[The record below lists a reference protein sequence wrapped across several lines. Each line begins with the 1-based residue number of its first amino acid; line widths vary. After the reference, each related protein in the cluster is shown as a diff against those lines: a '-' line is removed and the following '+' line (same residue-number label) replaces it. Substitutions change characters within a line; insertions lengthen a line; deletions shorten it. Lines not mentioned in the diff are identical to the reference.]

1 MDGCGG
7 DVVRMTVRVVVEG
20 VVNGLR
26 VRVLVAVARVRLIV
40 VVSVSH
46 LEVALRGSHA
56 LSVLAQR
63 QLETHRLQ
71 QTQVLSLLRCMHS
84 SSVENIWTIWTA
96 LEAYIR
102 SELGTCAGLKGTHVT
117 YRTAQ
122 HWY

>member
-1 MDGCGG
+1 MREKGRDAVVGIVAHSTSVSSSSSRNIDERVDHHLWMGREG
-7 DVVRMTVRVVVEG
+7 DVVRATVTVVDGG

-84 SSVENIWTIWTA
+84 SSVENI
-96 LEAYIR
+96 
-102 SELGTCAGLKGTHVT
+102 
-117 YRTAQ
+117 
-122 HWY
+122 